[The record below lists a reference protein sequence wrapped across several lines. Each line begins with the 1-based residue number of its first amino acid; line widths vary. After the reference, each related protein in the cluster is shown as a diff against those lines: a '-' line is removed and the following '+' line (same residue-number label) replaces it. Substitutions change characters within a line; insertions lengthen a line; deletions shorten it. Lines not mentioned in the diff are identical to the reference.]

1 MFGYLQID
9 KAELKVR
16 EYEAYKSVYCGL
28 CKQLG
33 RDYSIF
39 ARFALSYDCTFYAI
53 TLMSLRRS
61 CSGFKD
67 GRCRFNPLKKCKYAR
82 CEDDCYSKAAALTV
96 ISVYYKLCDDISD
109 SGFFKALAVRLIKPF
124 FSHWRKKAAKRYP
137 ELDIIVRDMLNYQIA
152 VEQKDKPSLDEAAH
166 PTAYMLAEIMKS
178 EGKTESDA
186 RVLYECGYH
195 LGRWVYLMDAADDY
209 EKDKKRGNFNPF
221 LSVETDALHEYM
233 GAVLSQSLARAYDA
247 YNLLNLYDFKGILDN
262 MMLFGFDSPLADV
275 AEQKM
280 KEVNEAYDEI
290 NRMRQKGKGTG
301 STGSSSYSSSG
312 YNSSGYGYSKYNS
325 VRIYIQRNMI
335 NEAENVL
342 NGIPENERDAEWHF
356 LRGMCFYRRGWSDQ
370 ANVEFQTAVNMDPNN
385 QEYRTAVNNMNAQ
398 RTYNYGGYNTANTYD
413 SSGCSVCDI
422 CSALMCA
429 NCICSCCRSC

>member
-1 MFGYLQID
+1 MSNP
-9 KAELKVR
+9 
-16 EYEAYKSVYCGL
+16 YEV
-28 CKQLG
+28 LG
-33 RDYSIF
+33 VSPSATDEEI
-39 ARFALSYDCTFYAI
+39 
-53 TLMSLRRS
+53 
-61 CSGFKD
+61 
-67 GRCRFNPLKKCKYAR
+67 
-82 CEDDCYSKAAALTV
+82 
-96 ISVYYKLCDDISD
+96 
-109 SGFFKALAVRLIKPF
+109 
-124 FSHWRKKAAKRYP
+124 KKAYRN
-137 ELDIIVRDMLNYQIA
+137 DNYA
-152 VEQKDKPSLDEAAH
+152 
-166 PTAYMLAEIMKS
+166 
-178 EGKTESDA
+178 
-186 RVLYECGYH
+186 
-195 LGRWVYLMDAADDY
+195 
-209 EKDKKRGNFNPF
+209 
-221 LSVETDALHEYM
+221 
-233 GAVLSQSLARAYDA
+233 
-247 YNLLNLYDFKGILDN
+247 
-262 MMLFGFDSPLADV
+262 DSPLADV

>member
-1 MFGYLQID
+1 MSNP
-9 KAELKVR
+9 
-16 EYEAYKSVYCGL
+16 YEV
-28 CKQLG
+28 LG
-33 RDYSIF
+33 VSPSATDEEI
-39 ARFALSYDCTFYAI
+39 
-53 TLMSLRRS
+53 
-61 CSGFKD
+61 
-67 GRCRFNPLKKCKYAR
+67 
-82 CEDDCYSKAAALTV
+82 
-96 ISVYYKLCDDISD
+96 
-109 SGFFKALAVRLIKPF
+109 
-124 FSHWRKKAAKRYP
+124 KKAYRNLAKKYHP
-137 ELDIIVRDMLNYQIA
+137 DNYA
-152 VEQKDKPSLDEAAH
+152 
-166 PTAYMLAEIMKS
+166 
-178 EGKTESDA
+178 
-186 RVLYECGYH
+186 
-195 LGRWVYLMDAADDY
+195 
-209 EKDKKRGNFNPF
+209 
-221 LSVETDALHEYM
+221 
-233 GAVLSQSLARAYDA
+233 
-247 YNLLNLYDFKGILDN
+247 
-262 MMLFGFDSPLADV
+262 DSPLADV

-413 SSGCSVCDI
+413 SGGCSVCDI

-429 NCICSCCRSC
+429 NCVCSCCRSC